1 MTSQSNSVLTSSLK
15 SFSRASSLIVIAIG
29 CLVLLGWILDIVILK
44 SVFPGLVTMK
54 ANTALAFVLLGI
66 SLWLLQPEQA
76 EQRARRIAHTCAAI
90 AALIG
95 LVTLVEYLF
104 GLDLGIDQL
113 LFRDFPIA
121 AGTSFPGRM
130 SLPTAVNFLLL
141 GLALLLLDVESG
153 RGRRSS
159 ELLAIIT
166 TMVGLLAAIG
176 YSYGAEELYSQ
187 HFYSYT
193 GMAVHTA
200 AAFLALSIGVL
211 CARPDR
217 EVTAI
222 FSRSSLGGLTAR
234 RLLPAAVLIVFG
246 LGWLRLVGEQAGL
259 YATEFGLALMATL
272 SIAALTIVIMR
283 AARLLDQTEAE
294 RRQEEAKFRDLIES
308 TPDAI
313 FAVDKNGIIVL
324 LNSQTEKIF
333 GYSRGEL
340 IGQSVETLVPERF
353 RELHLGHRAKYSSE
367 PRARPMGT
375 GLDLYGRRKDGSE
388 FPIDISLSP
397 LKSSGEILGGA
408 ILRDVTDRKLTEK
421 ALQAR
426 YEELYVLHEIGQTV
440 LTSLDL
446 KSILEGILDKTLS
459 ICSFDIGVIR
469 LLDPRSKSL
478 QPVAS
483 RGYRNPGD
491 VNPHSIEAKDPTVGK
506 IQTAAFSSSGA
517 YTVENVPAT
526 PGLRTLKREGAHT
539 AILIPVRAENQV
551 LGTILLASRTPRKF
565 LPQEVRL
572 LETLA
577 SQLGIAV
584 QKARLFEVTKQNLE
598 HITVLREIDK
608 ILIST
613 LDLDAILSLLLEKI
627 DSFLSYPFV
636 STIMLLSRETHEL
649 EPAACRHLD
658 EKEWRKYFSEPT
670 HGRGNQWTVLE
681 TKAPLKVLNVQT
693 HPQTRHPG
701 FMGRHGLV
709 SFLGVPLTAKGETL
723 GVLSIYAKEEHDFT
737 DEEVGLLTDLANQA
751 SLAIHNAQLYEEM
764 SKLAANLS
772 KANTVKDQ
780 FLSVMSHE
788 LRTPLNV
795 VMGYT
800 GMIKDGILGDI
811 NPQQEDALDKVL
823 NRANEQLTMINNVLY
838 ATVIETEK
846 VKAEMVEV
854 DLGDFLSN
862 LRTAYHGPINKH
874 LTLNWDYPPNLP
886 VIKTDSAKLKQILQ
900 NLINNAIKFT
910 EKGNVTV
917 SARVVKEAISDQP
930 PAISHQQSAI
940 RNSESAISQVEF
952 KVADTGVG
960 IAKEHLP
967 IIFEKFHQVD
977 SSETRLFGGVGMGLY
992 IVNKLTELLRGK
1004 VEVESEPGEGSTF
1017 TVTLPLGVVSDDSQA
1032 DQVDRLH
1039 KGERL

>member
-15 SFSRASSLIVIAIG
+15 SFSGASSFIVIAIG

-54 ANTALAFVLLGI
+54 ANTALAFVLAGV
-66 SLWLLQPEQA
+66 SLWLLQPDSTEQS
-76 EQRARRIAHTCAAI
+76 ARRIAQACALAV
-90 AALIG
+90 ALLG
-95 LVTLVEYLF
+95 LLTLSEYLF
-104 GLDLGIDQL
+104 GWDLNIDQL
-113 LFRDFPIA
+113 LFRDPQTDPEI
-121 AGTSFPGRM
+121 SNPGRM
-130 SLPTAVNFLLL
+130 APATALNFLML
-141 GLALLLLDVESG
+141 GAALLLLDVEARCSHYPAQW
-153 RGRRSS
+153 
-159 ELLAIIT
+159 LA
-166 TMVGLLAAIG
+166 LAALLTSVIALVG
-176 YSYGAEELYSQ
+176 YGYGVQALYRTTP
-187 HFYSYT
+187 YSGT
-193 GMAVHTA
+193 ALHTA
-200 AAFLALSIGVL
+200 LAFLALSIGLL
-211 CARPDR
+211 CARPNR
-217 EVTAI
+217 GLMVVI
-222 FSRSSLGGLTAR
+222 SSSSLGGLTAR
-234 RLLPAAVLIVFG
+234 RLLPAAVLILLG
-246 LGWLRLVGEQAGL
+246 LGWLRLLGQQAGF
-259 YATEFGLALMATL
+259 YDTEFGLALMVAFGM
-272 SIAALTIVIMR
+272 AALTVVIWR

-294 RRQEEAKFRDLIES
+294 RRQEEVKFRDLIES
-308 TPDAI
+308 TSDAI

-340 IGQSVETLVPERF
+340 LGQPVETLVPERF
-353 RELHLGHRAKYSSE
+353 RELHVDHRAKYSSE

-408 ILRDVTDRKLTEK
+408 ILRDVTDRKQAEK

-426 YEELYVLHEIGQTV
+426 YEELYALNEISQTV
-440 LTSLDL
+440 LTSPDL
-446 KSILEGILDKTLS
+446 KSIVEGILDRIFF

-469 LLDPRSKSL
+469 LLDSSGKILKPM
-478 QPVAS
+478 AS
-483 RGYRNPGD
+483 RGYRNPEEIKA
-491 VNPHSIEAKDPTVGK
+491 HSVQLEEPTAGR
-506 IQTAAFSSSGA
+506 IQTAAFGSREA
-517 YTVENVPAT
+517 HVVEDVPAT

-551 LGTILLASRTPRKF
+551 LGTILLGNRTPRKF
-565 LPQEVRL
+565 QQHEIRI
-572 LETLA
+572 LEA
-577 SQLGIAV
+577 IGNQLGLAV
-584 QKARLFEVTKQNLE
+584 QKSRLFEVTKQNLE

-608 ILIST
+608 VLIST
-613 LDLDAILSLLLEKI
+613 LDLDAILSLLLGKI
-627 DSFLSYPFV
+627 DSFLSYPFI

-658 EKEWRKYFSEPT
+658 EKEWRKHLSEPA
-670 HGRGNQWTVLE
+670 HGRGNQWIVLE

-723 GVLSIYAKEEHDFT
+723 GVLSIYAKEEHDFS

-800 GMIKDGILGDI
+800 GMIKDGLLGDI
-811 NPQQEDALDKVL
+811 NPQQEEALGKVIS
-823 NRANEQLTMINNVLY
+823 RANDQLTMINNVLY

-846 VKAEMVEV
+846 VRAEMLEV
-854 DLGDFLSN
+854 DLGDFLGQ
-862 LRTAYHGPINKH
+862 LRTAYHGPINKN
-874 LTLNWDYPPNLP
+874 LTLTWDYPPDLP
-886 VIKTDSAKLKQILQ
+886 TIKTDSAKLKQILK
-900 NLINNAIKFT
+900 NLIDNAIKFT

-917 SARVVKEAISDQP
+917 SAKIRQQAEGNRQQEEDPLTPHASRLSPTDASRLPPRSTEAHDR
-930 PAISHQQSAI
+930 SHAF
-940 RNSESAISQVEF
+940 VEF

-960 IAKEHLP
+960 IPKEHLP
-967 IIFEKFHQVD
+967 IIFEKFRQVD

-992 IVNKLTELLRGK
+992 IVKKLTELLRGK
-1004 VEVESEPGEGSTF
+1004 VEVESEPGEGSAF
-1017 TVTLPLGVVSDDSQA
+1017 TVTIPLES
-1032 DQVDRLH
+1032 
-1039 KGERL
+1039 

>member
-1 MTSQSNSVLTSSLK
+1 MTSQSNSLPTSSPK
-15 SFSRASSLIVIAIG
+15 SFSRVSSLIVIVIG
-29 CLVLLGWILDIVILK
+29 ALVLLGWILDIVILK

-66 SLWLLQPEQA
+66 SLWLLQLEQV
-76 EQRARRIAHTCAAI
+76 EQRARRIAHACATI

-104 GLDLGIDQL
+104 GLDLGVDQL

-130 SLPTAVNFLLL
+130 SLPTALNFLLL

-176 YSYGAEELYSQ
+176 YAYRAEELYSQ
-187 HFYSYT
+187 HFYSYA
-193 GMAVHTA
+193 GMSIHTA

-246 LGWLRLVGEQAGL
+246 LGWLRLIGEQAGL

-272 SIAALTIVIMR
+272 SIAALTIVIWR
-283 AARLLDQTEAE
+283 TAQLLDQTEAE

-340 IGQSVETLVPERF
+340 LGQSVETLVPERF
-353 RELHLGHRAKYSSE
+353 RELHVGHRAKYSSE

-408 ILRDVTDRKLTEK
+408 ILRDVTDRKRAEK
-421 ALQAR
+421 ELQAR
-426 YEELYVLHEIGQTV
+426 YEEIYALHEIGQTI
-440 LTSLDL
+440 LTSPDL
-446 KSILEGILDKTLS
+446 RSIVEGILDKALS
-459 ICSFDIGVIR
+459 IGSFDIGVIR
-469 LLDPRSKSL
+469 LLDSSGKILKPI
-478 QPVAS
+478 AS
-483 RGYRNPGD
+483 RGYRNPGELK
-491 VNPHSIEAKDPTVGK
+491 PHSVEPQEPTAGR
-506 IQTAAFSSSGA
+506 IQTAAFGSREA
-517 YTVENVPAT
+517 YIVEDVPAT
-526 PGLRTLKREGAHT
+526 PGLRTLKRQGAHS
-539 AILIPVRAENQV
+539 AILIPVRAENQI
-551 LGTILLASRTPRKF
+551 LGTILLGNRTPRKF
-565 LPQEVRL
+565 QPHEIRL
-572 LETLA
+572 LETLG
-577 SQLGIAV
+577 SQLGVAV
-584 QKARLFEVTKQNLE
+584 QKARLFEETKQNLE
-598 HITVLREIDK
+598 RIQALREIDQA
-608 ILIST
+608 ITST
-613 LDLDAILSLLLEKI
+613 LDLDAILSLLLEQI
-627 DSFLSYPFV
+627 DPFLRYPFA
-636 STIMLLSRETHEL
+636 STIMLLSHETHEL
-649 EPAACRHLD
+649 EPAACCHLD
-658 EKEWRKYFSEPT
+658 EKEWRKHLSEPA
-670 HGRGNQWTVLE
+670 HGRGNQWIVLE

-693 HPQTRHPG
+693 DPQTRHPG
-701 FMGRHGLV
+701 FMRRHGLV

-737 DEEVGLLTDLANQA
+737 DEEVGLLADLANQA

-764 SKLAANLS
+764 SKLAANFS
-772 KANTVKDQ
+772 KANRVKDE

-800 GMIKDGILGDI
+800 GMIRDGLLGSI
-811 NPQQEDALDKVL
+811 NPQQDEALAKVI
-823 NRANEQLTMINNVLY
+823 NRANDQLAMINNILH
-838 ATVIETEK
+838 ATALEADEVT
-846 VKAEMVEV
+846 VESHQV
-854 DLGDFLSN
+854 SLSDFLDQLRLGYDTSTRQN
-862 LRTAYHGPINKH
+862 LVLR
-874 LTLNWDYPPNLP
+874 WDYPSGLP
-886 VIKTDSAKLKQILQ
+886 VIKTDSSKLKLILQ
-900 NLINNAIKFT
+900 NLINNSIKFT
-910 EKGNVTV
+910 EKGSVTV
-917 SARVVKEAISDQP
+917 SARILERSKQNA
-930 PAISHQQSAI
+930 
-940 RNSESAISQVEF
+940 ESSRQGEEGLPTANGLLPTANRLLPTGGPWVEF
-952 KVADTGVG
+952 KVADTGAG
-960 IAKEHLP
+960 IPEDKLP
-967 IIFEKFHQVD
+967 VIFDKFYQVD
-977 SSETRLFGGVGMGLY
+977 SSETRLYGGVGIGLY
-992 IVNKLTELLRGK
+992 IVKQFTEMLGGK
-1004 VEVESEPGEGSTF
+1004 VEVESEPGKGSTF
-1017 TVTLPLGVVSDDSQA
+1017 TVRISCQR
-1032 DQVDRLH
+1032 Q
-1039 KGERL
+1039 